1 VPSIKK
7 IDKNNSVLPEK
18 VDAILAVLDQHY
30 PEAQCSLDFK
40 KPLELLI
47 ATILAAQCTDARVN
61 QVTPS
66 LFKKYPSAK
75 AYADARLEELESDI
89 RSTGFYHNKA
99 KNIQACCR
107 ILHERFGGDIPADLN
122 ALVELPGIGRKTANV
137 ILGSI
142 YHIPG
147 IIVDTHVGRVA
158 RRLGLTSHKDPV
170 KIERD
175 LMAIIERERW
185 TLFSHQLVQHGRRI
199 CHARKPACP
208 DCPLRPFCDYFQ
220 SLE

>member
-1 VPSIKK
+1 VPSTEK
-7 IDKNNSVLPEK
+7 IDKDSPALSEK
-18 VDAILAVLDQHY
+18 VDAILAVLDQLY
-30 PEAQCSLDFK
+30 PEARCSLDFN

-47 ATILAAQCTDARVN
+47 ATMLAAQCTDARVN

-107 ILHERFGGDIPADLN
+107 ILHERFGGDVPADLD

-137 ILGSI
+137 ILGSV

-170 KIERD
+170 KIEQD

-208 DCPLRPFCDYFQ
+208 DCPLRLFCDYFQ
-220 SLE
+220 SL

>member
-1 VPSIKK
+1 MPSTEKT
-7 IDKNNSVLPEK
+7 DKNNPALSEK
-18 VDAILAVLDQHY
+18 VGAILAGLDQHY
-30 PEAQCSLDFK
+30 PEAQCSLDFN

-107 ILHERFGGDIPADLN
+107 ILHERFKGDIPADLN
-122 ALVELPGIGRKTANV
+122 TLVELPGIGRKTANV

-170 KIERD
+170 KIEQD
-175 LMAIIERERW
+175 LMEIIERERW

>member
-1 VPSIKK
+1 M
-7 IDKNNSVLPEK
+7 LPEK

-170 KIERD
+170 KIEQD
-175 LMAIIERERW
+175 LMAIIAKERW
-185 TLFSHQLVQHGRRI
+185 TLFSHQLVQHGRRV

>member
-170 KIERD
+170 KIEQD
-175 LMAIIERERW
+175 LMAIIAKERW
-185 TLFSHQLVQHGRRI
+185 TLFSHQLVQHGRRV

>member
-1 VPSIKK
+1 VPSTEK
-7 IDKNNSVLPEK
+7 IDKNNPALSEK
-18 VDAILAVLDQHY
+18 VGAILAVLDQHY
-30 PEAQCSLDFK
+30 PEAQCSLDFN

-107 ILHERFGGDIPADLN
+107 ILHERFKGDVPADLN

-170 KIERD
+170 KIEQD
-175 LMAIIERERW
+175 LMEIIERERW